1 MIDDYPILTLLPP
14 VLAIGLAVTTRK
26 VLLSLG
32 LGVVSAALL
41 VADLSPVDTLDELW
55 SAFAQIFWGDGELNT
70 TYVYIL
76 VFTLALGVITAFV
89 SIELMKAI
97 RTSVPEE
104 MASLRRWHTAM
115 LERPSA
121 KA

>member
-1 MIDDYPILTLLPP
+1 MIDDYPLLTLLPP

-41 VADLSPVDTLDELW
+41 VADLSPVDTLEELW
-55 SAFAQIFWGDGELNT
+55 SAFAQIFWSDGELNT

-76 VFTLALGVITAFV
+76 VFTLALGDC
-89 SIELMKAI
+89 
-97 RTSVPEE
+97 
-104 MASLRRWHTAM
+104 
-115 LERPSA
+115 
-121 KA
+121 